1 LKAFEDVDV
10 RNAIRYISRNISRKS
25 VEEVLLVLLT
35 GTDDEGR
42 KTLSVVASR

>member
-1 LKAFEDVDV
+1 LKAFEDIEDSD
-10 RNAIRYISRNISRKS
+10 AIRYISRTISRKS

-42 KTLSVVASR
+42 KMLSVVASR